1 MTPAVGDIVKGVPPF
16 PKVRECLDK
25 IIAQAD
31 LAVVSGT
38 PGEALEREW
47 EEHHIEHY
55 PKLIAGQELGTKTQ
69 HLAGMTGGGKR
80 YEKDRMLMV
89 GDAPGD
95 FKAARAVGL
104 LFFPVNP
111 GRDSVDGD
119 PAYASV
125 ADLPVAPDII
135 DLVVPATVG
144 LEVVRQALD
153 VGYDRIWV
161 QPGAESPEL
170 LRMLQEADAE
180 YLAHACIMVRSR
192 VAAAD

>member
-1 MTPAVGDIVKGVPPF
+1 MDPLTRTLQDPEATI
-16 PKVRECLDK
+16 
-25 IIAQAD
+25 
-31 LAVVSGT
+31 AVVGAT
-38 PGEALEREW
+38 DNPHKYGNVIYRDL
-47 EEHHIEHY
+47 
-55 PKLIAGQELGTKTQ
+55 
-69 HLAGMTGGGKR
+69 KR
-80 YEKDRMLMV
+80 KGYRV
-89 GDAPGD
+89 
-95 FKAARAVGL
+95 
-104 LFFPVNP
+104 FPVNP

-135 DLVVPATVG
+135 DLVVPAAVG